1 LSKVPPSADVETNIE
16 AASSVAVSDEI
27 VVLALLVVLY
37 VEPVE
42 VATTPAVP
50 ADNVPAWILHE
61 VLAAIVDP
69 TAFHVVEAVGIVSR
83 PVSLIQKEA
92 VEVPEP
98 GEK

>member
-1 LSKVPPSADVETNIE
+1 ME
-16 AASSVAVSDEI
+16 APSSVAVRDEM
-27 VVLALLVVLY
+27 VVLALLVVLN

-50 ADNVPAWILHE
+50 AERVPEWILHVVPAVTAE
-61 VLAAIVDP
+61 P
-69 TAFHVVEAVGIVSR
+69 TAFQVVDAVGVVSR

-98 GEK
+98 GE

>member
-1 LSKVPPSADVETNIE
+1 ME
-16 AASSVAVSDEI
+16 AASSVAVNDEM
-27 VVLALLVVLY
+27 VVLALFVVLK

-50 ADNVPAWILHE
+50 ADNVPAWILH
-61 VLAAIVDP
+61 VVPADIVDP
-69 TAFHVVEAVGIVSR
+69 TAFQVVEAVGVVSN

-98 GEK
+98 GE